1 MIELQL
7 FEETDIDRLISWV
20 KSPEFLLQW
29 AGPVFTYPLD
39 RDQLMKH
46 LEETKGKNPK
56 RIIYKV
62 VDTEAK
68 KIVGHI
74 EWNNI
79 DRENHS
85 ATVSRVLAAPDAR
98 GKGIGTAM
106 VNEMIRIG
114 FEELNLH
121 RIELRVFD
129 FNRNAIKC
137 YENAG
142 FKKEGTFRD
151 ACRFGNEY
159 WTVYQMSLLENEWE
173 GKR

>member
-39 RDQLMKH
+39 WDQLMKH
-46 LEETKGKNPK
+46 LEGAKGKNPK
-56 RIIYKV
+56 RIVYKA
-62 VDTEAK
+62 VDTETEK
-68 KIVGHI
+68 VVGHI

-79 DRENHS
+79 DRENRS
-85 ATVSRVLAAPDAR
+85 ATISRVLAAPDAR

-106 VNEMIRIG
+106 INEMVRIG
-114 FEELNLH
+114 FEEFNLH

-129 FNRNAIKC
+129 FNQSAIKC
-137 YENAG
+137 YEKAG
-142 FKKEGTFRD
+142 FKKEGILRETS
-151 ACRFGNEY
+151 RFEDEY
-159 WTVYQMSLLENEWE
+159 WSVYQMSMLENEWE
-173 GKR
+173 GNR